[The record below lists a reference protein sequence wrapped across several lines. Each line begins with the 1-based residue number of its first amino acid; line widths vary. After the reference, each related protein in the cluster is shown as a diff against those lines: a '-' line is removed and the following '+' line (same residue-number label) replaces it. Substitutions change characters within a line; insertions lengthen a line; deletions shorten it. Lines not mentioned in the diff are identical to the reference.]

1 MTPTANARGA
11 TSRGVPGTRPKEF
24 AHGALR
30 GAIAAMAM
38 TGMRAFTVG
47 AGIVEEP
54 PPRAILRQR
63 AKGTAEARA
72 AQPPPRGGRAL
83 PLELRRRRR
92 RHVRDASRTRSGC
105 VAGPAPRYGLA
116 IWAGFEAGIAPA
128 LGLSQA
134 KRPRPLDRVGLALD
148 HLLYGFVLSEMRSR
162 PRS

>member
-11 TSRGVPGTRPKEF
+11 TSRGAMVTKPKEV

-38 TGMRAFTVG
+38 TGMRAFTVD

-63 AKGTAEARA
+63 AEGLLK
-72 AQPPPRGGRAL
+72 QLPRN
-83 PLELRRRRR
+83 RRRGAVELF
-92 RHVRDASRTRSGC
+92 HWAYGAGGGAAFAILPDAIRMHRW
-105 VAGPAPRYGLA
+105 AGPAYGLA

-134 KRPRPLDRVGLALD
+134 KRTRPLDRIGLALD
-148 HLLYGFVLSEMRSR
+148 HLLYGFVLGEMRSR